1 MPIGAALA
9 PVFGLAGSQLA
20 TKVPPAFMYVSR
32 TGQYWNAA
40 KGFFPSGQFGIG
52 YTGGAYAGYGIT
64 NTWDPFGIHKPKYK
78 YYKQNI
84 RMAYGMSGYGS
95 YRRRYTRF
103 RRYRRYGRYSRFS
116 RYRRRPMYRR
126 RRYY

>member
-1 MPIGAALA
+1 MPLGGAIL
-9 PVFGLAGSQLA
+9 GGIIGSQA
-20 TKVPPAFMYVSR
+20 ASKAPIAIAHVSR
-32 TGQYWNAA
+32 TGQAYQALR
-40 KGFFPSGQFGIG
+40 GFAPSGQFGIG
-52 YTGGAYAGYGIT
+52 YTGGAYLGYGAT
-64 NTWDPFGIHKPKYK
+64 NTWDPFAIHKPKYK
-78 YYKQNI
+78 YSQQKY

>member
-1 MPIGAALA
+1 MPF
-9 PVFGLAGSQLA
+9 PLAGIIGGSI
-20 TKVPPAFMYVSR
+20 
-32 TGQYWNAA
+32 AA
-40 KGFFPSGQFGIG
+40 RAGSIIGTSGGFAGKFFQNPLIQGGNFGVG
-52 YTGGAYAGYGIT
+52 YTGGAYAGYGAT
-64 NTWDPFGIHKPKYK
+64 NTWDPFGIHRPKYK
-78 YYKQNI
+78 YSQQKY

-126 RRYY
+126 RSYY